1 MKEKWW
7 VLLILTILSG
17 AILWG
22 SEGDP
27 YFDLRMQ
34 MVQEQI
40 KNRGI
45 IDPRILS
52 AFMEV
57 KRHLFVPPELRDF
70 AYTES
75 QIYFTESQTMARP
88 YFVAIMTL
96 ALAPSEGK
104 KLLDIGTGTGY
115 LACIL
120 SRIVRTVYTIEIQE
134 DLSLKAQQLVERLG
148 YDNIRFKI
156 GDGYEGWEEHAPF
169 DGIIMTCPDDHI
181 PQTLIDQLAVG
192 GRMVIPVSYSQIV
205 QELVLIR
212 KMKDGSLRKTNILP
226 VPDRFKPIIRN
237 RKDEGQN
244 TDRSQ

>member
-1 MKEKWW
+1 MITL
-7 VLLILTILSG
+7 VFLMVTVMCPAARNSF
-17 AILWG
+17 
-22 SEGDP
+22 P
-27 YFDLRMQ
+27 DLRRQ

-40 KNRGI
+40 KDRGI
-45 IDPRILS
+45 IDPQVVG
-52 AFMEV
+52 AFMAV

-75 QIYFTESQTMARP
+75 QLYFTESQAMARP

-96 ALAPSEGK
+96 ALDPSPGK
-104 KLLDIGTGTGY
+104 KMLDIGTGTGY

-120 SRIVRTVYTIEIQE
+120 SRMVKTVYTIEIQKE
-134 DLSLKAQQLVERLG
+134 LSLKAQRLVARLG

-156 GDGYEGWEEHAPF
+156 GDGYEGWAEHAPF

-181 PQTLIDQLAVG
+181 PQALIDQLAAG
-192 GRMVIPVSYSQIV
+192 GRMVIPVSYSQVV

-212 KMKDGSLRKTNILP
+212 KMKDGSLKKTNILP

-237 RKDEGQN
+237 KQDERQDSG
-244 TDRSQ
+244 RSE